1 MSSKH
6 ANNSRSE
13 VQNTST
19 FSAYIAKAA
28 KITVKI
34 RHINADFARQY
45 KVQPLLLLVPFVAG
59 LVAAGLFMGDRSD
72 KSSLNELAVNTA
84 GFSLSGTTSGASGN
98 LPGDNGSQL
107 LLAQAEAEPADESQA
122 EDDVAPAKIEISQE
136 MRDELSPEE
145 IAIFEAFSEMAELQA
160 QKGID
165 SPEVKALSEKLDGLI
180 EQVKVKQEQELAKQK
195 AEYSE
200 VTEDDEQPSDE
211 PAEKPVARPADTRA
225 LQPKDNAYSR
235 QKTLRPAPADEQV
248 KTAISSVA
256 TSQAKA
262 EPNHVIVK
270 PVQPE
275 QPKELTTAK
284 AKEPE
289 VKPVVKNVTTPTVA
303 SVKEK
308 TAPVEEKPTA
318 KAESGEPVAEKANN
332 DILDEGKI
340 RIKTND
346 GMIDLNE
353 LLIAIGK
360 ELELNYYFEDGVIPS
375 GRIMLQQYGE
385 IDRSELLPLLESVL
399 AKSDYMMVKQGPYTK
414 IVKRNEIH
422 KNTTIFSPDL
432 GDEIDPKRDSVVATI
447 ISLEHV
453 NYEKVKGILEKFVA
467 YTDII
472 TPIDNTNKIVITDYA
487 RSLARIKDIIKM
499 IDVPG
504 PEKKLK
510 IIVPSYL
517 KPDDAKTTIEDM
529 YNKLYGESGI
539 NVGQR
544 SDSANQQVTTPA
556 PEMNVAEMNPAQR
569 AEYIR
574 SRRDAA
580 NQRQA
585 ATPAGNS
592 EIPMPDITVDKRTG
606 RIFVIGTEAE
616 LENVTTILNLFDVP
630 KSGPQVKLEKYSPVY
645 VDSKNVVTQIE
656 SLMKAMNDEENGL
669 KSDQGDS
676 GAVAE
681 QEQGMPQIVRG
692 EQMRDPRRAT
702 TTSQESGTSSIPGMF
717 VLVDERTN
725 RIIVLGWPD
734 QIKLFEELLA
744 LFDVPLPGGEILLE
758 IIGLEN
764 TEATDTVSKV
774 KDLINA
780 INKQSSGKAPGTGTE
795 TTSVTSRRPTSRN
808 INPNNPNANTGQSA
822 NGSGTTD
829 EESSGPFMMA
839 DERLNR
845 IFVIGVR
852 EQIDQAKELTEMI
865 DQQWPG
871 SKVRLEIF
879 TFNVVEVE
887 AITEQ
892 ITELIQALNANEET
906 RSGANSSTDRR
917 RSQAAFPNLSN
928 QPGNNNN
935 NGSGNDSQSSFQQA
949 GEEGPFLMAD
959 NRLNRLFVVGLDEQI
974 TQVEELIQILDKSIG
989 LDLKIIPAFKYI
1001 LSSDAADQMAKLLS
1015 IMREQ
1020 EEAGSG
1026 SSGSSSSRTNNRSNT
1041 RNNQN
1046 NLNDQFGQNT
1056 SSRNNTNRTT
1066 QSREGISSIISVSQ
1080 RGPFLLPDDR
1090 TNRLLVVSTPEQ
1102 YNELISLIP
1111 VLDVPPSKYDEMI
1124 IESYQPEFVTV
1135 EEVKTILD
1143 DLGLTQS
1150 SADLDEKYQ
1159 RRNGGSSNTNN
1170 RINTNIADTRDM
1182 FQYRN
1187 TDSATMIGNIEEP
1200 EIFVAVHKTSNR
1212 IFIYAAKYQHEEIAR
1227 MIAKIDVQPDSNL
1240 GDYEVFSIKH
1250 RKPEDLATVLNELL
1264 VENDQTVSEEMQEVK
1279 GKTVIVP
1286 VTDTPFI
1293 VVRADQQ
1300 KRAQISKLIDELDK
1314 AMPQVLIEA
1323 QFIQISLDDSFKLGV
1338 SLQESFSTG
1347 GSDSVSGIS
1356 PMNLGEISTNSNGVA
1371 MGSGGTIAFFHDDM
1385 IHATLEAL
1393 ATQTNSEVTSSPRL
1407 LVNNNSEASFTST
1420 KQKPTTKTTL
1430 PAGSD
1435 TPITEFNEYVEA
1447 GTTLTITPQIGMS
1460 DMGAALEPGEKIEE
1474 GFISLDITINVDS
1487 FEGEGSDGIP
1497 PGKSTNELKTN
1508 ILLPDG
1514 ATIIMGG
1521 LTQTNW
1527 SDTVRKVPI
1536 LGDIPVVGALFRSIN
1551 KAKGKTVLYMFIKA
1565 TIAFDPNRDPDFKSL
1580 KKLSEIDQK
1589 EMKKLRESFNGMPII
1604 PGFKDGK
1611 PLEDEKKDTDEPVST
1626 EDKPQEAAIRE
1637 E

>member
-1 MSSKH
+1 
-6 ANNSRSE
+6 
-13 VQNTST
+13 
-19 FSAYIAKAA
+19 
-28 KITVKI
+28 
-34 RHINADFARQY
+34 
-45 KVQPLLLLVPFVAG
+45 
-59 LVAAGLFMGDRSD
+59 
-72 KSSLNELAVNTA
+72 
-84 GFSLSGTTSGASGN
+84 
-98 LPGDNGSQL
+98 
-107 LLAQAEAEPADESQA
+107 
-122 EDDVAPAKIEISQE
+122 
-136 MRDELSPEE
+136 
-145 IAIFEAFSEMAELQA
+145 
-160 QKGID
+160 
-165 SPEVKALSEKLDGLI
+165 
-180 EQVKVKQEQELAKQK
+180 
-195 AEYSE
+195 
-200 VTEDDEQPSDE
+200 
-211 PAEKPVARPADTRA
+211 
-225 LQPKDNAYSR
+225 
-235 QKTLRPAPADEQV
+235 
-248 KTAISSVA
+248 
-256 TSQAKA
+256 
-262 EPNHVIVK
+262 
-270 PVQPE
+270 
-275 QPKELTTAK
+275 
-284 AKEPE
+284 
-289 VKPVVKNVTTPTVA
+289 
-303 SVKEK
+303 
-308 TAPVEEKPTA
+308 
-318 KAESGEPVAEKANN
+318 
-332 DILDEGKI
+332 
-340 RIKTND
+340 
-346 GMIDLNE
+346 
-353 LLIAIGK
+353 
-360 ELELNYYFEDGVIPS
+360 
-375 GRIMLQQYGE
+375 
-385 IDRSELLPLLESVL
+385 
-399 AKSDYMMVKQGPYTK
+399 
-414 IVKRNEIH
+414 
-422 KNTTIFSPDL
+422 
-432 GDEIDPKRDSVVATI
+432 
-447 ISLEHV
+447 
-453 NYEKVKGILEKFVA
+453 
-467 YTDII
+467 
-472 TPIDNTNKIVITDYA
+472 
-487 RSLARIKDIIKM
+487 
-499 IDVPG
+499 
-504 PEKKLK
+504 
-510 IIVPSYL
+510 
-517 KPDDAKTTIEDM
+517 
-529 YNKLYGESGI
+529 
-539 NVGQR
+539 
-544 SDSANQQVTTPA
+544 
-556 PEMNVAEMNPAQR
+556 
-569 AEYIR
+569 
-574 SRRDAA
+574 
-580 NQRQA
+580 
-585 ATPAGNS
+585 
-592 EIPMPDITVDKRTG
+592 ITVDKRTG

-669 KSDQGDS
+669 KNDQGNS
-676 GAVAE
+676 GVE
-681 QEQGMPQIVRG
+681 ESEPVMIQQMRG
-692 EQMRDPRRAT
+692 EPLRDPRRAQT
-702 TTSQESGTSSIPGMF
+702 ASQQSGSSSIPGMF

-734 QIKLFEELLA
+734 QIKLFEELLS

-764 TEATDTVSKV
+764 TEAADTVSKV
-774 KDLINA
+774 KDLIDA
-780 INKQSSGKAPGTGTE
+780 INKQSSGKAPGAGTE
-795 TTSVTSRRPTSRN
+795 TTGVTSRRPTSRN
-808 INPNNPNANTGQSA
+808 VNPNNPNANPGQTGS
-822 NGSGTTD
+822 GSGTTD
-829 EESSGPFMMA
+829 EEGTGPFMMA

-892 ITELIQALNANEET
+892 ITELIQALNANEEP

-928 QPGNNNN
+928 QSGNNNNN
-935 NGSGNDSQSSFQQA
+935 NGSSNDGQSSFQQA

-1001 LSSDAADQMAKLLS
+1001 LSSEAADQMAKLLS

-1026 SSGSSSSRTNNRSNT
+1026 PSGSSSSRTNNRTNT
-1041 RNNQN
+1041 RTNQS
-1046 NLNDQFGQNT
+1046 NLNDQFGQNS
-1056 SSRNNTNRTT
+1056 SSRNSTNRTT

-1111 VLDVPPSKYDEMI
+1111 ILDVPPSEYDEMI

-1159 RRNGGSSNTNN
+1159 RRNGSSNNTNN
-1170 RINTNIADTRDM
+1170 RTNNNNTDTRDM

-1187 TDSATMIGNIEEP
+1187 TDTATMIGNIEEP

-1227 MIAKIDVQPDSNL
+1227 MIEKIDVQPDSNL

-1250 RKPEDLATVLNELL
+1250 RKPEDLASVLNELL

-1347 GSDSVSGIS
+1347 GTDSVSGIS

-1371 MGSGGTIAFFHDDM
+1371 MGSGGTIAFFHDDI

-1460 DMGAALEPGEKIEE
+1460 DIGAELKPGEKVEE
-1474 GFISLDITINVDS
+1474 GFISLEITINVDS

-1497 PGKSTNELKTN
+1497 PGKSTNELKTS

-1514 ATIIMGG
+1514 ATIVMGG

-1527 SDTVRKVPI
+1527 SDTVRKVPL

-1565 TIAFDPNRDPDFKSL
+1565 TIAFDPNKDPDFKSL
-1580 KKLSEIDQK
+1580 KKLSEIDQQ
-1589 EMKKLRESFNGMPII
+1589 EMKKLRDSFNGMPII

-1611 PLEDEKKDTDEPVST
+1611 PLEDEQEDTDEPVSA
-1626 EDKPQEAAIRE
+1626 EKKPQEAAIRE